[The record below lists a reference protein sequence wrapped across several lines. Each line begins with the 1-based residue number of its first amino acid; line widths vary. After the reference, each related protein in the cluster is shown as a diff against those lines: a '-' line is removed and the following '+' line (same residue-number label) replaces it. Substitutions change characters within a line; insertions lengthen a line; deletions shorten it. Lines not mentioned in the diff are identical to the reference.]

1 MKRIRLVIPL
11 LFTVFLCQATGLSPL
26 PSIGTPAKEVV
37 ASWYGKAHEGRKTA
51 SGAVFRR
58 QLMTAAHRTAQF
70 GTHYLV
76 FYKDQV
82 VEVLVNDR
90 GPYVKRN
97 GSYSRDL
104 DLSEAAARCLGLAEA
119 GAAKVRLLELPLPS
133 KVDAERLRPLSP
145 GVCD

>member
-1 MKRIRLVIPL
+1 VKRVRLGL
-11 LFTVFLCQATGLSPL
+11 LLLSTVFLCQATGVAPL
-26 PSIGTPAKEVV
+26 PAIGSAPKETV

-82 VEVLVNDR
+82 VDVLVNDR
-90 GPYVKRN
+90 GPYAKKDGR
-97 GSYSRDL
+97 YARDL

-119 GAAKVRLLELPLPS
+119 GAAKVRVVELPLLP
-133 KVDAERLRPLSP
+133 KVDARRLMPRSP
-145 GVCD
+145 GTGN